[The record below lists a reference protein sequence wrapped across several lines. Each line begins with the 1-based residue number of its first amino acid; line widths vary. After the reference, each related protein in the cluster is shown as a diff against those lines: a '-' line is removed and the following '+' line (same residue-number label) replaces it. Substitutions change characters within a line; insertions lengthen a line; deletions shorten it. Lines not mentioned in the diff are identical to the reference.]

1 MTDPKSIQRISELL
15 RLLPGVAKARL
26 WRSDASDATNAVIGC
41 ESLVGF
47 DAIARCAAGANVVAT
62 LGSSESTSFRKLEPV
77 PFLDVVVRF
86 DDATVE
92 TPSECE
98 RFGFYVAS
106 FLYNEAIIDD
116 SSLDELEMVWSVRFM
131 REP

>member
-1 MTDPKSIQRISELL
+1 MTDPKSIQRISQFLA
-15 RLLPGVAKARL
+15 LLPGVAKARL
-26 WRSDASDATNAVIGC
+26 WRSDASGAINAVIGC
-41 ESLVGF
+41 ESLAGF
-47 DAIARCAAGANVVAT
+47 DAIARCAAGANVTAT

-77 PFLDVVVRF
+77 PFLGVLVRF
-86 DDATVE
+86 DDADVE
-92 TPSECE
+92 TPSEFE

-116 SSLDELEMVWSVRFM
+116 SSLDELEMAWSVQFW

>member
-1 MTDPKSIQRISELL
+1 MTDPKSTQRISQLL
-15 RLLPGVAKARL
+15 ILLPGVTNARL
-26 WRSDASDATNAVIGC
+26 RRSDASAAINAVVGC

-47 DAIARCAAGANVVAT
+47 DAIARCAAGANVIAS
-62 LGSSESTSFRKLEPV
+62 LGRSESTSFRKLEPV
-77 PFLDVVVRF
+77 PFWNCEVRF
-86 DDATVE
+86 DDAKVE
-92 TPSECE
+92 SPSVCE

-116 SSLDELEMVWSVRFM
+116 TCLDELEMAWSVHFS